1 MAVVSSDAEFSV
13 CAVGVTLSPL
23 VTLDSTCGAGA
34 ALEVVVSGA
43 EDWAEDSIR
52 GLEVSFGVVLGVL
65 SGAAVGVMVITFE
78 EVLVREVT
86 TTLGTGNPSPK
97 PLHIDIPG
105 YRLWNA
111 SESPGICLTMS
122 PGRFS

>member
-1 MAVVSSDAEFSV
+1 MVVVSGDAELSV
-13 CAVGVTLSPL
+13 CAVAVTLSPL

-34 ALEVVVSGA
+34 ALGVVVSGA
-43 EDWAEDSIR
+43 GDWAEDSIR

-65 SGAAVGVMVITFE
+65 SGAAVGVTVITFE
-78 EVLVREVT
+78 EVRVREVT

-97 PLHIDIPG
+97 PLHMDMPG

-111 SESPGICLTMS
+111 SESPGIGSMMS